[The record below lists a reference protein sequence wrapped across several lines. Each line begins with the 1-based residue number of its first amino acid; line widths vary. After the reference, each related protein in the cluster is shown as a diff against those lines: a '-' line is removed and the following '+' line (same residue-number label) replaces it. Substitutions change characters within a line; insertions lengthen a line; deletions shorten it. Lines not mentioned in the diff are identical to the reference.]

1 MNITVALILTV
12 VGLALGF
19 AIGNYRG
26 NSGREK
32 IKEEYDTK
40 LKANI
45 QISKDNEKVI
55 QDKLDHVSKEANL
68 LAREKGDLQ
77 NALRKL
83 NQQNENLNIEV
94 EKYHKDNLDLKK
106 KLDHYTA
113 RGPGGRFRKKK

>member
-32 IKEEYDTK
+32 LKQEYDTK
-40 LKANI
+40 TKNNIKIFEDKGAALK
-45 QISKDNEKVI
+45 KDIKGA
-55 QDKLDHVSKEANL
+55 QDALDEFKNS
-68 LAREKGDLQ
+68 
-77 NALRKL
+77 LRKL